1 MQKCNIIQH
10 LPNNKNKWIINYG
23 CRGGRGV
30 GVAGGV
36 GIRGGLKIVESCDVG
51 GLSTGT
57 NEMSF

>member
-1 MQKCNIIQH
+1 M
-10 LPNNKNKWIINYG
+10 INYG

-36 GIRGGLKIVESCDVG
+36 GIRGGLKTVESCDVG